1 MIVGAG
7 ECGARAAFA
16 LRENGY
22 GGPVTLLGQEN
33 LAPYERPPL
42 SKPRSNG
49 TVPVK
54 EIASQSQWD
63 IAEISLR
70 LNSTVIN
77 VDRANSE
84 ICLTDGNTLGYDRL
98 LLATGARARK
108 LPLAMTNPVACL
120 RTVSDAQHIS
130 DVAVAGAHVAI
141 IGAGLIGLELAAQ
154 LRNED
159 VEVTVIEATSA
170 ALGRTVA
177 PPLADVLVQRHKAEG
192 VKFIFCA
199 QVTAIENR
207 KITLKNGSEITADL
221 VVAAIGAVPETDL
234 AERSGLVVQNGIVVN
249 AELET
254 SDKSIFAAGD
264 CCNFPSSHTGD
275 KIRLES
281 WRNAVEQ
288 GVHAA
293 ANMLGAAKEYKKT
306 PWFWSDQYDLTL
318 QAAGVSQPGQTYL
331 RRELE
336 TKAVILFQLGQDGKL
351 FSASGLGPTGSV
363 AKEIRIA
370 ELMMERGIQ
379 PDPSALVDAQ
389 INLKTL
395 LRSS

>member
-1 MIVGAG
+1 
-7 ECGARAAFA
+7 
-16 LRENGY
+16 
-22 GGPVTLLGQEN
+22 
-33 LAPYERPPL
+33 
-42 SKPRSNG
+42 
-49 TVPVK
+49 
-54 EIASQSQWD
+54 
-63 IAEISLR
+63 
-70 LNSTVIN
+70 
-77 VDRANSE
+77 
-84 ICLTDGNTLGYDRL
+84 
-98 LLATGARARK
+98 
-108 LPLAMTNPVACL
+108 
-120 RTVSDAQHIS
+120 
-130 DVAVAGAHVAI
+130 
-141 IGAGLIGLELAAQ
+141 
-154 LRNED
+154 
-159 VEVTVIEATSA
+159 
-170 ALGRTVA
+170 A